1 MRSQDETWISIY
13 RASYACSGFF
23 YVHRHILF
31 YLDIWNLQC
40 GKQRILLIFPVFS
53 NRKQKWFLV
62 WSLYSSSLEEYTA
75 MPTSDL
81 YSVMLLEYT
90 HEPLIMSII
99 FIIETQLHLAR
110 IVQVSIMWPLGMK
123 RQHGFRDEKKKD
135 KNVCIST
142 KNGLILRWHLY
153 DFGVLLF

>member
-1 MRSQDETWISIY
+1 MFR
-13 RASYACSGFF
+13 FF

-75 MPTSDL
+75 MPTSDH

-90 HEPLIMSII
+90 HEPLITSII

-135 KNVCIST
+135 KLGWKCLHINQEWTYFALTFIWFRSPSL
-142 KNGLILRWHLY
+142 LITTCPQY
-153 DFGVLLF
+153 